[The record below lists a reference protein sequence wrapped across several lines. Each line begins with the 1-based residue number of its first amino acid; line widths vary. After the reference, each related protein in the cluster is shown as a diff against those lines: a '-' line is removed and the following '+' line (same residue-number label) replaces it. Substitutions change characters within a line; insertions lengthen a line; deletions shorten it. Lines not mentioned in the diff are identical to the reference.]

1 MTLARGTI
9 PVMSLVARVSGL
21 SPFGPIF
28 GKELRTTSRRK
39 RNYLLRVGYLAL
51 LLITLMMAYAT
62 VGLQSYGG
70 LAQRAQRQA
79 ELGVA
84 FFMFFSMFCVIA
96 MGLVGPV
103 LTSTAIGAERLGK
116 TLPVLLMTP

>member
-1 MTLARGTI
+1 MPPPRGTI
-9 PVMSLVARVSGL
+9 PVMSLLAHASGL

-51 LLITLMMAYAT
+51 LLMTLMMAYAS
-62 VGLQSYGG
+62 VGLRSYGG

-84 FFMFFSMFCVIA
+84 FFMFFSIFCVCA

-103 LTSTAIGAERLGK
+103 LT
-116 TLPVLLMTP
+116 